1 MTHIWLTIAVT
12 MMFVAAMG
20 MPQMDE
26 HYEPLI

>member
-1 MTHIWLTIAVT
+1 MTHIWLTIAIT

-20 MPQMDE
+20 TSQMDE